1 MSHSSK
7 KIGTNTQL
15 GHAGYDPLS
24 FHGFV
29 NPPIVRASTV
39 LFPDAETLASENQKY
54 TYATHG
60 TPTTDALCAALTELE
75 GAAGTVLVPSG
86 LAAISVPL
94 LTFLSAG
101 DHVLITDSVYGPT
114 RRFANEVL
122 PRMGVAVEYY
132 DPLIAGDIVSLF
144 RPETKVVFLETPGSN
159 TFEMQDVPAIV
170 AVCKERAIVTMIDNT
185 WATPLFFKPIGI
197 GADIVIHAA
206 TKYFGG
212 HSDVL
217 MGTVSANEA
226 CWPKLN
232 RGHMVLGMCVG
243 SDDAYQILRGL
254 RGMGRRL
261 DTHQQSTLAIAN
273 WLEGHPKVEQVYHPA
288 LGGNPGHAIWRRDF
302 SGSSS
307 LFSFALPRAADP
319 KSFLN
324 ALEIFG
330 LGYSYGGYES
340 LAVQVGLS
348 DRIVRR
354 PDFEMSIIR
363 LQVGLED
370 VNDLIDDLDR
380 GFAAAFA

>member
-1 MSHSSK
+1 MSHSGK

-302 SGSSS
+302 SGSTS
-307 LFSFALPRAADP
+307 LFSFALPRGANP

-380 GFAAAFA
+380 EFVAAFT

>member
-1 MSHSSK
+1 MSHSGK

-302 SGSSS
+302 SGSTS
-307 LFSFALPRAADP
+307 LFSFALPRGANP

-380 GFAAAFA
+380 GFVAAFT

>member
-86 LAAISVPL
+86 LAALSVPL

-261 DTHQQSTLAIAN
+261 DTHQQSTLAIAK

-288 LGGNPGHAIWRRDF
+288 LEGNPGHAIWRRDF